1 MLASNPFSVSDQD
14 AHSRGHFETSATSNV
29 MYRLGIPG
37 LAVFDARTRSVA
49 QVLGYLLAKTNGS
62 SMFKTLSTSWT
73 TFAPCSTAR
82 RKPEVVADFYPLKRP
97 SNTCS
102 MSMEERL

>member
-1 MLASNPFSVSDQD
+1 MLTSNPFSVSDQD
-14 AHSRGHFETSATSNV
+14 AHSRDHFETSATFNV

-49 QVLGYLLAKTNGS
+49 QVPGYLLAKTNGS

-82 RKPEVVADFYPLKRP
+82 KTPDIAMNFYPLKRP